1 MPFSSLL
8 NDKISVYDE
17 KKNLITKNQQASVQ
31 DGKLIITKNGDFV
44 VDVGLHRLFIIVI
57 NGFLK

>member
-17 KKNLITKNQQASVQ
+17 KKNLITENQQASVQ